1 MMKKIL
7 LFLCLLS
14 LAALAGCAGTTT
26 FSDFQVEETDTALEA
41 AGTVSLRG
49 QEGVVLTI
57 QALEPFSTTLHL
69 TYSKEVGAVSVV
81 LDDAQEVSLEAGAAE
96 DSVTD
101 LPVSL
106 AEGRMTSPFPAR
118 TAKWTIL
125 LSWTCRTLL
134 WWRVSAPEPPVSFCQ
149 LLFLTEAAFPPY
161 NKGRF

>member
-26 FSDFQVEETDTALEA
+26 FSDFQVEEADTALEA

-69 TYSKEVGAVSVV
+69 TYSKEAGEVSVV

-96 DSVTD
+96 DAVTD

-106 AEGRMTSPFPAR
+106 AEGRNDIA
-118 TAKWTIL
+118 
-125 LSWTCRTLL
+125 LSGTDCQ
-134 WWRVSAPEPPVSFCQ
+134 VGYSAVLDVPDFALVESFG
-149 LLFLTEAAFPPY
+149 T
-161 NKGRF
+161 GSIR

>member
-14 LAALAGCAGTTT
+14 LAALAGCPGTTT
-26 FSDFQVEETDTALEA
+26 FSDFQIEETDTALAA

-96 DSVTD
+96 DAVTD

-106 AEGRMTSPFPAR
+106 AEGRNDIALSGADCQVDY
-118 TAKWTIL
+118 TAVL
-125 LSWTCRTLL
+125 DVPDFTL
-134 WWRVSAPEPPVSFCQ
+134 VESFG
-149 LLFLTEAAFPPY
+149 T
-161 NKGRF
+161 GTTR

>member
-26 FSDFQVEETDTALEA
+26 FSDFQVEEADTALAA

-49 QEGVVLTI
+49 EEGVVLTI

-69 TYSKEVGAVSVV
+69 TYSKEAGEVSVV

-96 DSVTD
+96 DAVTD

-106 AEGRMTSPFPAR
+106 AEGRNDIA
-118 TAKWTIL
+118 
-125 LSWTCRTLL
+125 LSGTGCQ
-134 WWRVSAPEPPVSFCQ
+134 VGYSAVLDVPDFALVESFG
-149 LLFLTEAAFPPY
+149 T
-161 NKGRF
+161 GSIR

>member
-26 FSDFQVEETDTALEA
+26 FSDFQIKETDTALAA

-69 TYSKEVGAVSVV
+69 TYSKEAGEVSVV
-81 LDDAQEVSLEAGAAE
+81 LDDAQEVSLEASAAE
-96 DSVTD
+96 DAVTD

-106 AEGRMTSPFPAR
+106 AEGRNDIA
-118 TAKWTIL
+118 
-125 LSWTCRTLL
+125 LSGAGCRVAYAAVLDVPDFAL
-134 WWRVSAPEPPVSFCQ
+134 VESFG
-149 LLFLTEAAFPPY
+149 T
-161 NKGRF
+161 GSIR